1 MERIHRAERHSMCE
15 KQYTIKDIIQYYDE
29 RLDRISEQLDRI
41 EHQQTVVKKAYTISE
56 IAKTYSISEQKI
68 RELIQ
73 HGKLKAT
80 NITNGRGTRYLI
92 DAKSVSE
99 WWTKQLG
106 KQIK

>member
-1 MERIHRAERHSMCE
+1 MERIHDSERHPMCE
-15 KQYTIKDIIQYYDE
+15 KQYTTKDIIQYFNSQ
-29 RLDRISEQLDRI
+29 LDGIKQQLDRI
-41 EHQQTVVKKAYTISE
+41 EQQQTVVKKAYTISE
-56 IAKTYSISEQKI
+56 IAKAYSMSEQKI

-73 HGKLKAT
+73 HGKIKAT

-92 DAKSVSE
+92 DAKSVTE

>member
-1 MERIHRAERHSMCE
+1 MCE
-15 KQYTIKDIIQYYDE
+15 KQYTIKDIIKYYDE

-56 IAKTYSISEQKI
+56 IAKTYSMSEQKV

-99 WWTKQLG
+99 WWAKQLG

>member
-1 MERIHRAERHSMCE
+1 MCE
-15 KQYTIKDIIQYYDE
+15 KQYTTKDIIQYFNSQ
-29 RLDRISEQLDRI
+29 LDGIKQQLDRI

-56 IAKTYSISEQKI
+56 IAKAYSMSEQKI

>member
-1 MERIHRAERHSMCE
+1 MCE

-41 EHQQTVVKKAYTISE
+41 EQQSNKQTVVKKAYTISE
-56 IAKTYSISEQKI
+56 IAKAYNMSEQKI

-92 DAKSVSE
+92 DAKSVNE

>member
-1 MERIHRAERHSMCE
+1 MCE

-80 NITNGRGTRYLI
+80 NITNGRGTRYLV
-92 DAKSVSE
+92 DAKSVHE
-99 WWTKQLG
+99 WWAKQLG
-106 KQIK
+106 KPIK